1 MQPLARGFKEL
12 RGSESSD
19 KLSAA
24 LAKSDAS
31 KLSLRD
37 VTDLLSELDPEL
49 DSVAFLFVL
58 SAASTRHRDNHE
70 ALLSG
75 LYLGQFCTFCSVA
88 GSESIAPVER
98 EHIYN
103 VSRAV
108 TDACTKMRSL
118 QHILAAGHAI
128 FKFVSSS
135 RRMLDSICPLHV
147 DALQLTLLGAS
158 LSPIA
163 QVASLLTASLP
174 IVSDHILFPFEELPN
189 APQKSPL
196 RVQEHVMAY
205 FYYSGCVFCGLSNFE
220 AAADRFFLCVSAGS
234 HQGTVRAKE
243 QRDSFGRDASS
254 TGPHEIV
261 DAAHKKLVLACLLSD
276 NDDLSCLKHVP
287 LPPARFYNS
296 SDDSLVNAFS
306 SCRKGKGSLNAL
318 RQTITR
324 HHDTFEMDGNLEL
337 VMRLQDAYLL
347 QTIRAQS
354 STCAAVNVLQLC
366 SDLNLPDS
374 VKIPDCITALIEQV
388 LPYYS
393 SLEPT
398 AHFLQGKLKATLQ
411 GTKLTFL
418 PGTGFCSFCSQA
430 SARVIT
436 RHYHSS
442 TLALVTFFCR

>member
-1 MQPLARGFKEL
+1 MQALARGFMEL
-12 RGSESSD
+12 RGSASSD
-19 KLSAA
+19 KLTAS

-37 VTDLLSELDPEL
+37 ITELLSELDPKL

-58 SAASTRHRDNHE
+58 NAALTKHRDNHE

-88 GSESIAPVER
+88 GSESSAPVER

-108 TDACTKMRSL
+108 TDACTKARSL
-118 QHILAAGHAI
+118 QHILAAGQAI

-135 RRMLDSICPLHV
+135 RRMLDTICQLHV

-163 QVASLLTASLP
+163 QVASILTACLP
-174 IVSDHILFPFEELPN
+174 IMSDRILFPFEEVPN
-189 APQKSPL
+189 SPQKSPL

-234 HQGTVRAKE
+234 QSTVRVKE
-243 QRDSFGRDASS
+243 QRDSFGRDLSS
-254 TGPHEIV
+254 TGLHEIV

-287 LPPARFYNS
+287 VPPVRFYNS
-296 SDDSLVNAFS
+296 SDDSLVSAFS
-306 SCRKGKGSLNAL
+306 SCRKGKGSLHAL

-324 HHDTFEMDGNLEL
+324 HHDAFEMDGNLEL

-388 LPYYS
+388 LPIHR
-393 SLEPT
+393 SLEHI
-398 AHFLQGKLKATLQ
+398 AHFL
-411 GTKLTFL
+411 
-418 PGTGFCSFCSQA
+418 
-430 SARVIT
+430 
-436 RHYHSS
+436 
-442 TLALVTFFCR
+442 